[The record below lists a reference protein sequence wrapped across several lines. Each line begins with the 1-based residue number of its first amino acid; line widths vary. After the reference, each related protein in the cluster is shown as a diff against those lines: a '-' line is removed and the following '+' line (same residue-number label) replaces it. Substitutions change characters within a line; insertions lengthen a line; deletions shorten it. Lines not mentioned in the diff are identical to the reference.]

1 MSELVKG
8 QFARTRKALSQ
19 TLEGVSPEVLES
31 VPTGFNNNI
40 HWQVGH
46 ILVVTEHFF
55 FKGQEKL
62 PANYSKIFGP
72 GTKPADWAGDIPKV
86 ETLVE
91 QLNEQLVRVKEIPS
105 EAFNQ
110 KLPKRFLGNETYGE
124 LAATGAFH
132 EAMHLGQIQ
141 SLKRMIEATQVIK

>member
-19 TLEGVSPEVLES
+19 ALEGISSEVLEI
-31 VPTGFNNNI
+31 VPEGFNNNI

-55 FKGQEKL
+55 FKGMEKI
-62 PANYSKIFGP
+62 PANYNEIFGP
-72 GTKPADWAGDIPKV
+72 STKPADWTGDIPKV
-86 ETLVE
+86 ETLIE
-91 QLNEQLVRVKEIPS
+91 QLNEQLVRIKEIPS

-141 SLKRMIEATQVIK
+141 SLKRVVEATKVK